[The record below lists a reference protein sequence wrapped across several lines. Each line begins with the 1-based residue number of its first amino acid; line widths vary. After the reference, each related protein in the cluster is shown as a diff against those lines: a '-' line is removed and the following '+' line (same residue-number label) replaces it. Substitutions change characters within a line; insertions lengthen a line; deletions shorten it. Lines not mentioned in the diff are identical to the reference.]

1 MEMYGKAPKTEFGF
15 EFLGIRVKRGNV
27 EAKNVKDSQEL
38 ARIAVKVT
46 SWRQLF
52 CVFLWHLSGRYFC
65 SEVTAPFVLLSKLK
79 SSLLVKESIAFGTA
93 PTIRPS

>member
-38 ARIAVKVT
+38 ARIAVKVVT
-46 SWRQLF
+46 SVPR
-52 CVFLWHLSGRYFC
+52 
-65 SEVTAPFVLLSKLK
+65 
-79 SSLLVKESIAFGTA
+79 
-93 PTIRPS
+93 